1 MRNKIHS
8 GIAVSK
14 ASGALIL
21 SLAVALAGCARDGAE
36 PGAQS
41 SDRTLG
47 AEAVAGPQVPEVREI
62 SDAAAEQAASDVF
75 REVRLDLADG
85 LQGELWASTELVGDP
100 VAISVDN
107 QGRIWRSEEHTA
119 ELQSR
124 GQLVCRLLL

>member
-85 LQGELWASTELVGDP
+85 LQGELWASTEL
-100 VAISVDN
+100 
-107 QGRIWRSEEHTA
+107 RSEERRVGK
-119 ELQSR
+119 ECR
-124 GQLVCRLLL
+124 GRRSGEREEGRRGLTDTDGG